1 MRCSEA
7 RGDGPFVLTKYGI
20 FDIIIMVMQMARTA
34 REKSERGIYH
44 IMLRGI
50 DRQLIFLDDEDNSH
64 FVEVLSQCR
73 EMSGFR
79 LFAYCLMGNH
89 VHMLL
94 QTERE
99 PIDLVM
105 KRIGTRYSVW
115 FNSKYGRVGHLF
127 QDRYKSEAIHD
138 DSYYLTALRYILNNP
153 VKAGICARAEE
164 YPYSSA
170 REYYT
175 GERTGMTD
183 TAFAETITGGHDT
196 LMEFLTAPN
205 EDVCMDDTRGRIT
218 DREAMELLRKT
229 VGKKDLAVC
238 KRAAVKDP
246 DKFIPM
252 LREAG
257 LSIRQIS
264 RTTGL
269 TVGIVRKY

>member
-1 MRCSEA
+1 MRFLSVI
-7 RGDGPFVLTKYGI
+7 RQYG
-20 FDIIIMVMQMARTA
+20 
-34 REKSERGIYH
+34 
-44 IMLRGI
+44 
-50 DRQLIFLDDEDNSH
+50 
-64 FVEVLSQCR
+64 

-79 LFAYCLMGNH
+79 VFAYCLTGNR

-94 QTERE
+94 QADEE

-115 FNSKYGRVGHLF
+115 FNTEYGRVGHLF
-127 QDRYKSEAIHD
+127 QDRYRSEAIHD
-138 DSYYLTALRYILNNP
+138 DSYYLTVLRYILNNP

-170 REYYT
+170 REYDT

-183 TAFAETITGGHDT
+183 TAFAETITGGHDA
-196 LMEFLTAPN
+196 LMEFLTEPN
-205 EDVCMDDTRGRIT
+205 EDVCMDDTRGRIN
-218 DREAMELLRKT
+218 DREAVELLRKT
-229 VGKKDLAVC
+229 AGKKDLTVC
-238 KRAAVKDP
+238 KRAAAKDP

>member
-1 MRCSEA
+1 
-7 RGDGPFVLTKYGI
+7 
-20 FDIIIMVMQMARTA
+20 MVMQMARTA
-34 REKSERGIYH
+34 REKSESGIYH

-50 DRQLIFLDDEDNSH
+50 DRQLIFLDDEENLH

-94 QTERE
+94 QAERE

-138 DSYYLTALRYILNNP
+138 DSYYLTALRYILNDP
-153 VKAGICARAEE
+153 VKAGICVRAEE

-175 GERTGMTD
+175 GESTGMTD
-183 TAFAETITGGHDT
+183 TAFAETITGGHDA
-196 LMEFLTAPN
+196 LLEFLTAPN

-229 VGKKDLAVC
+229 AGKKDLAVC
-238 KRAAVKDP
+238 KKAIAKDP

-269 TVGIVRKY
+269 TVAIVRKY